1 MKQKTH
7 NLLWRGIG
15 FISPFKHPFD
25 TPYPTILHQFA
36 KSEVEVIHLGDIE
49 LPLLR
54 YEEVDK
60 DDYGNTQYALYLF
73 HPEFPSK
80 VLRWRQKGLNVG
92 KRMRKLIKQLS
103 ESDQPLSELDQLPI
117 IKITA
122 DEPLQL
128 YDNTYIPPKIEII
141 DFIEPTPEMSLLR
154 DGKNLALDIKPVM
167 IIDKDG
173 VMAEKIP
180 TLDDMT
186 DMLNLL
192 LEYSQVNLRKNGKK
206 PRIIRF
212 DILSYKEEEMM
223 NSIRMR
229 YMGDKDL
236 TSRQFETFVGLYRV
250 IVEDI
255 VG

>member
-1 MKQKTH
+1 MKQQT
-7 NLLWRGIG
+7 NNILWRSIG
-15 FISPFKHPFD
+15 FISPFKHAFE

-60 DDYGNTQYALYLF
+60 DNYGNTQYALYLF

-80 VLRWRQKGLNVG
+80 VLRWRQKGFHVG
-92 KRMRKLIKQLS
+92 KRMRKLIKQLV
-103 ESDQPLSELDQLPI
+103 ESDQIPI

-128 YDNTYIPPKIEII
+128 YDNEYTPPKIEIV
-141 DFIEPTPEMSLLR
+141 DFIEPTQEMTLLQN
-154 DGKNLALDIKPVM
+154 GENLPLDIKPVM
-167 IIDKDG
+167 VIDKDG
-173 VMAEKIP
+173 VMSEVVP

-186 DMLNLL
+186 DMLNFLL
-192 LEYSQVNLRKNGKK
+192 NYSQVNLRKNGKK

-212 DILSYKEEEMM
+212 DILSYKEEEMI

-236 TSRQFETFVGLYRV
+236 TNRQFETFVELYRD

>member
-1 MKQKTH
+1 MKQRSS
-7 NLLWRGIG
+7 NILWRSIG
-15 FISPFKHPFD
+15 FISPFKHPFE
-25 TPYPTILHQFA
+25 TPYPIILHQFA

-60 DDYGNTQYALYLF
+60 DNYGNTQYALYF
-73 HPEFPSK
+73 YHPDFPSK

-92 KRMRKLIKQLS
+92 KRMRKLIKQLV
-103 ESDQPLSELDQLPI
+103 ESDQIPI

-128 YDNTYIPPKIEII
+128 YDNEYIPPKIEIV
-141 DFIEPTPEMSLLR
+141 DFIEPTPEMSLLQN
-154 DGKNLALDIKPVM
+154 GENLPLDIKPVM

-173 VMAEKIP
+173 VMSEVVP

-186 DMLNLL
+186 DMLNFLL
-192 LEYSQVNLRKNGKK
+192 NYSQVNLRKNGKK

-236 TSRQFETFVGLYRV
+236 TNRQFETFVELYRD